1 MASDAVMVPITVPLC
16 RVATCGTLVGMTSH
30 ANTLPR
36 IPREGERVDCLCW
49 CMRRVVL
56 VRVED
61 IWKKRTETCGHPDCN
76 APD

>member
-1 MASDAVMVPITVPLC
+1 
-16 RVATCGTLVGMTSH
+16 MTSH